1 MGRRGR
7 MAFGE
12 LKESEP
18 VGRPAKGRREEGPG
32 QLCPTAIAGFFLCPS
47 CTPFEVRQ

>member
-1 MGRRGR
+1 

-32 QLCPTAIAGFFLCPS
+32 QLCPTAIGWLLTLS
-47 CTPFEVRQ
+47 ILHSIRS

>member
-1 MGRRGR
+1 MGRGAG

-32 QLCPTAIAGFFLCPS
+32 QLCSTSITGFFLCPS
-47 CTPFEVRQ
+47 

>member
-1 MGRRGR
+1 

-18 VGRPAKGRREEGPG
+18 VGRPAKGRREEESFHE
-32 QLCPTAIAGFFLCPS
+32 LTYKLNFLFD
-47 CTPFEVRQ
+47 FERIEEHPVCHFLFL

>member
-1 MGRRGR
+1 

-12 LKESEP
+12 LKESDP

-32 QLCPTAIAGFFLCPS
+32 QLCPTAITGFFLCPS